1 MSGFLMGS
9 GHTSVAPAVSPPLA
23 PALPQAEEPRGS
35 SPLHIIAAVGVLM
48 LAMGVGVLIGRS
60 GNSKP
65 SAAPPQVITVGSVG
79 GATSTGTGTS
89 ESFTSDWPT
98 GASGYSVQLQ
108 TLPLSGTSVAAV
120 QAAKSAASAKG
131 ASGVGALKSDEFSSL
146 TAGSYVI
153 YAGIDTSKAAA
164 EKALAGLKAKFP
176 AASVIRVANGAAGV
190 GGASKKS
197 AGSSSSGAG
206 GGGSLS
212 HPAPPSALENLQ
224 TSKGKSYVE
233 KSKSLPNVVETG

>member
-1 MSGFLMGS
+1 MWPRGGAQRAPLCPSVVQARFEEGSELSTESIVGAPGPSGAAAQCPNCAAPIAADQRYCLECGERRVPMSGFLMGS
-9 GHTSVAPAVSPPLA
+9 GQGASVAPAVSPPLA

-120 QAAKSAASAKG
+120 QAAKSRQRQG
-131 ASGVGALKSDEFSSL
+131 RQRRGC
-146 TAGSYVI
+146 
-153 YAGIDTSKAAA
+153 A
-164 EKALAGLKAKFP
+164 E
-176 AASVIRVANGAAGV
+176 VR
-190 GGASKKS
+190 
-197 AGSSSSGAG
+197 
-206 GGGSLS
+206 
-212 HPAPPSALENLQ
+212 
-224 TSKGKSYVE
+224 
-233 KSKSLPNVVETG
+233 